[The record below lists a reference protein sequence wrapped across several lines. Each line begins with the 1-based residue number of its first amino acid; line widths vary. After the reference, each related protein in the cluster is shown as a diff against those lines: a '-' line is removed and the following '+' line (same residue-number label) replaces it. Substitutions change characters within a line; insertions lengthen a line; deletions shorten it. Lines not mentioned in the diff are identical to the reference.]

1 MQWPFLFVASML
13 FTLNLSTSVLAME
26 KDHTIESQFENT
38 WLSLADAINGREPE
52 IEPEI
57 QIVQKLKRHNIAV
70 KNLDEDGLIYLECY
84 FTQPAKAKNL
94 TV

>member
-1 MQWPFLFVASML
+1 MQRPFLFLASML
-13 FTLNLSTSVLAME
+13 FTLNLSTSVSAM
-26 KDHTIESQFENT
+26 KKVHTIESQFENT
-38 WLSLADAINGREPE
+38 WLSLADTINGREPE
-52 IEPEI
+52 IEI
-57 QIVQKLKRHNIAV
+57 QIVQKFKQHNIAV

>member
-13 FTLNLSTSVLAME
+13 FTLNLSTSVSAME

-52 IEPEI
+52 I
-57 QIVQKLKRHNIAV
+57 VQKFKQHNIAV

-84 FTQPAKAKNL
+84 FTQLAKAKNL

>member
-13 FTLNLSTSVLAME
+13 FTLNLSTSVSAME

-52 IEPEI
+52 I
-57 QIVQKLKRHNIAV
+57 QIVQKLKRHNFTV
-70 KNLDEDGLIYLECY
+70 KNLDEDGLIYLEYY
-84 FTQPAKAKNL
+84 FTQPVKVMN
-94 TV
+94 

>member
-1 MQWPFLFVASML
+1 MQRPFLFLASML
-13 FTLNLSTSVLAME
+13 FTLNLSTTVLAME

-57 QIVQKLKRHNIAV
+57 EIVQKLKRHGITV
-70 KNLDEDGLIYLECY
+70 KNLDEDGLIYLEYY
-84 FTQPAKAKNL
+84 FTQPVKIMN
-94 TV
+94 

>member
-13 FTLNLSTSVLAME
+13 FTLNLSTSVSAMK

-52 IEPEI
+52 I
-57 QIVQKLKRHNIAV
+57 VQKFKQHNIAV

-84 FTQPAKAKNL
+84 FTQPAKDKNL

>member
-1 MQWPFLFVASML
+1 MQRPFLFVASML
-13 FTLNLSTSVLAME
+13 FTLNLSTSVSAME

-38 WLSLADAINGREPE
+38 WLSLADTINGREPE
-52 IEPEI
+52 IEI
-57 QIVQKLKRHNIAV
+57 QIVQKFKQHNIAV

>member
-1 MQWPFLFVASML
+1 MQRPFLFLTSML

-26 KDHTIESQFENT
+26 KDHTIESQFENA
-38 WLSLADAINGREPE
+38 WLCLADAIAGRESE
-52 IEPEI
+52 
-57 QIVQKLKRHNIAV
+57 IVQKFKQHNIAV

>member
-13 FTLNLSTSVLAME
+13 FTLNLSTSVSAM
-26 KDHTIESQFENT
+26 KKVHTIESQFENT
-38 WLSLADAINGREPE
+38 WLSLADAIAGRESE
-52 IEPEI
+52 
-57 QIVQKLKRHNIAV
+57 IVQKFKQYNIAV

>member
-13 FTLNLSTSVLAME
+13 FTLNLSTSVSAME

-52 IEPEI
+52 I
-57 QIVQKLKRHNIAV
+57 VQKFKQHNIAV

>member
-1 MQWPFLFVASML
+1 MQRPFLFLASML

-52 IEPEI
+52 IEPEPEI
-57 QIVQKLKRHNIAV
+57 EIVQKFKRHDITV
-70 KNLDEDGLIYLECY
+70 KNLDEDKLFYLENY
-84 FTQPAKAKNL
+84 FTQPVKIMN
-94 TV
+94 

>member
-1 MQWPFLFVASML
+1 ML
-13 FTLNLSTSVLAME
+13 LMV
-26 KDHTIESQFENT
+26 
-38 WLSLADAINGREPE
+38 E
-52 IEPEI
+52 IE
-57 QIVQKLKRHNIAV
+57 IVQKFKQHNIAV

>member
-13 FTLNLSTSVLAME
+13 FTLNLSTSVSAME

-52 IEPEI
+52 I
-57 QIVQKLKRHNIAV
+57 VQKFKQHNIAV
-70 KNLDEDGLIYLECY
+70 KNLDEDGLIYLEYY
-84 FTQPAKAKNL
+84 FTQPVKVMN
-94 TV
+94 

>member
-1 MQWPFLFVASML
+1 MQRPFLFVASML
-13 FTLNLSTSVLAME
+13 FTLNLSTSVSAME

-52 IEPEI
+52 I
-57 QIVQKLKRHNIAV
+57 VQKFKQHNIAV

>member
-1 MQWPFLFVASML
+1 MQRPFLFLASML

-38 WLSLADAINGREPE
+38 WLSLADAIAGREPE
-52 IEPEI
+52 I
-57 QIVQKLKRHNIAV
+57 VQKFKQHNIAV